1 MISINSL
8 DAGSGTLDFMVQPIP
23 PIRIA
28 PVEGVANVASCHTC
42 LQRPEGP
49 TCRSAVGEPCEAP
62 VLSGPHDEVQ
72 RLLDALAQSLTDG
85 EGRSGLGLVRR
96 LRVEPG
102 EVELA
107 LAVDPHC
114 AGALVADT
122 AFQTLRALLPD
133 TDIYVTHAA

>member
-1 MISINSL
+1 M
-8 DAGSGTLDFMVQPIP
+8 
-23 PIRIA
+23 
-28 PVEGVANVASCHTC
+28 PVEGAVKVASCHAC
-42 LQRPEGP
+42 LQSPEGP
-49 TCRSAVGEPCEAP
+49 SCRSAVGQACEAP

-72 RLLDALAQSLTDG
+72 RLLDALSLSLAS
-85 EGRSGLGLVRR
+85 EGGSSGIGLVRG

-114 AGALVADT
+114 RGAALADT

>member
-1 MISINSL
+1 MI
-8 DAGSGTLDFMVQPIP
+8 QPIP

-28 PVEGVANVASCHTC
+28 AIEGAAKVASCHAC

-49 TCRSAVGEPCEAP
+49 ACRSAVGEPCEAP
-62 VLSGPHDEVQ
+62 TLIGPHDQVQ
-72 RLLDALAQSLTDG
+72 RLLDALALSLADG
-85 EGRSGLGLVRR
+85 QGHSGLGLVRR

-107 LAVDPHC
+107 LTVDPNC
-114 AGALVADT
+114 GGALLADT

-133 TDIYVTHAA
+133 TDIYVTQAG